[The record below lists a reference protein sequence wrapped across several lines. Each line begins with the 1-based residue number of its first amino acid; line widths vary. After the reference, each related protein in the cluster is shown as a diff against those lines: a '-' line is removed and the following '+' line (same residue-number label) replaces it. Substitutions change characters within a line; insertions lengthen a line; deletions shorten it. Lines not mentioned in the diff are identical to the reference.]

1 MIERDWYDTPLYYD
15 IVFDT
20 DTETEADFLE
30 AIHRQHGPGGK
41 SRRVLEPACG
51 SGRLIR
57 EMARRGWTA
66 AGFDL
71 SKEMLEFSK
80 KRIDKEN
87 LKAQLWVDRMEA
99 FELPAKAKAKYDLAH
114 CFVTTFKYLLTEEDA
129 VACLQRVADALKP
142 GGLFVLG
149 LHLTAYSNTGIQ
161 HERWVAERDGIK
173 VVCNIRSWP
182 ADREKRL
189 EKVRSRIKATQI
201 SSGKIHQQ
209 ETSWYFRT
217 YNARQLRALI
227 EKVPELELVVCH
239 DFQYDHE
246 QTRKLND
253 IYADIVLVLRKT
265 DSN

>member
-15 IVFDT
+15 IIFDT

-30 AIHRQHGPGGK
+30 AIHQKHGSSGK

-57 EMARRGWTA
+57 AMARRGWTT

-71 SKEMLEFSK
+71 NAEMLEFSK
-80 KRIDKEN
+80 KRMREED
-87 LKAQLWVDRMEA
+87 LKAQLWVDRMES

-129 VACLQRVADALKP
+129 VACLQRIANALKP
-142 GGLFVLG
+142 GGLFILG
-149 LHLTAYSNTGIQ
+149 LHLTAYANTKIQ
-161 HERWVAERDGIK
+161 HERWVAERDGLS

-182 ADREKRL
+182 ANREKRL
-189 EKVRSRIKATQI
+189 EKIRSRIKATQL
-201 SSGKIHQQ
+201 SSGETDEQ
-209 ETSWYFRT
+209 ETSWHFRT
-217 YNARQLRALI
+217 YNARQLQTLI
-227 EKVPELELVVCH
+227 NKVPEFELVACH
-239 DFQYDHE
+239 DFHCDPE
-246 QTRKLND
+246 RTRKLND

-265 DSN
+265 NSI